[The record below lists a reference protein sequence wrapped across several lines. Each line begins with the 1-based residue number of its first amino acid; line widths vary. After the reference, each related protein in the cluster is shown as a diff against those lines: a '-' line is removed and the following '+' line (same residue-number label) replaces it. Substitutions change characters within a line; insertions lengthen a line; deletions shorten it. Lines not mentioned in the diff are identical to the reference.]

1 MGLAGCFVVKD
12 KKDTLS
18 HLKEKDLMIT
28 DLRLDENAQIPHNTL
43 IDWLSGREGE
53 FVLING
59 QYQPKIK
66 LANNERI
73 RIYNTSAARYL
84 NLRIQGAKFILVGTD
99 GILIEKPI
107 FKDEIFLP
115 ASRVEVLIDAAK
127 DGEFKLESG

>member
-1 MGLAGCFVVKD
+1 MGLAGCFVVKV
-12 KKDTLS
+12 KKDALS

-66 LANNERI
+66 LANN
-73 RIYNTSAARYL
+73 
-84 NLRIQGAKFILVGTD
+84 
-99 GILIEKPI
+99 
-107 FKDEIFLP
+107 
-115 ASRVEVLIDAAK
+115 
-127 DGEFKLESG
+127 